1 MPEKKLSIIIPV
13 YFNEDTIMD
22 LYEDI
27 KVKVI
32 DVLPCDVELVFV
44 DDGSG
49 DRSYDILKKLSS
61 EHAGIKAFHLSRNFG
76 SHAAILCGLSHSTG
90 DCAVIKAADLQEP
103 SEVILEMYEKWENG
117 SNVVLA
123 VREGRDDA
131 AGTALFANFYYWFVS
146 KVALP
151 TMPRHGFDI
160 YLIDRK
166 VITVLD
172 LMDEKNSALTGQI
185 LWSGFRTD
193 TVYYRRLA
201 RTTGKSRWT
210 LKKKA
215 KLFSDSVFSFSSL
228 PISVVTGLGIISTV
242 GAVIWAIVTIILR
255 LTGSIT
261 VQGWTL
267 SFIFSLF
274 SLGVIMLTLGLLGG
288 YLWRTFD
295 ASRNRPL
302 YIVEE
307 EFVRETQEKT

>member
-1 MPEKKLSIIIPV
+1 
-13 YFNEDTIMD
+13 
-22 LYEDI
+22 
-27 KVKVI
+27 
-32 DVLPCDVELVFV
+32 
-44 DDGSG
+44 
-49 DRSYDILKKLSS
+49 
-61 EHAGIKAFHLSRNFG
+61 
-76 SHAAILCGLSHSTG
+76 
-90 DCAVIKAADLQEP
+90 
-103 SEVILEMYEKWENG
+103 
-117 SNVVLA
+117 
-123 VREGRDDA
+123 
-131 AGTALFANFYYWFVS
+131 
-146 KVALP
+146 
-151 TMPRHGFDI
+151 MPRQGFDI

-193 TVYYRRLA
+193 TVYYIRLA
-201 RTTGKSRWT
+201 RTSGKSRWT
-210 LKKKA
+210 MKKKA

-228 PISVVTGLGIISTV
+228 PISVVTGLGVISTL

-274 SLGVIMLTLGLLGG
+274 SFGVIMLTLGLLGG

-307 EFVRETQEKT
+307 EFSRESQEQK